1 MAYDP
6 YDVISVVRDY
16 LPAQYKDTSLPN
28 IPNDVVRVAY
38 DQMMHDLYTRRD
50 LPNALKNRI
59 VNLAYASTGAGGYFN
74 QVQTFMTCLDRYGMH
89 STTPNAEYSGV
100 TFITRPRL
108 CLQSSNLRNNRLMT
122 ALDTLNPT
130 SMAFAIRALLDTNF
144 GHANGGRYE
153 HLCKTS
159 PLFDW
164 CNPFLVPVCNALT
177 GFSGAPDITLQTQT
191 TNGGY
196 HCEAQT
202 FAIGSDNLQRG
213 SYNLTLN
220 FRDSQH
226 GPIMALFFYWLEY
239 MRCVTRGI
247 MLAYGDDIDDQ
258 RLNYTVSIYRFLL
271 DPSKKYITKWA
282 KFTGCYPTSLTIGGM
297 FNVNQGETFVSAAT
311 NFAVPFICNK
321 VEYMDYAILMDFNT
335 LVRRYCPAINAT
347 VRGVWD
353 EHIPGPNGEQTANL
367 MHPNLPI
374 DPITNWRGLPYIT
387 TDKHGVRL
395 EYRRVNN
402 PVFPR
407 LNGKNEKDD
416 LIDQLLYIDMQQKL
430 IRDSEGSFVAQT
442 SLHTPEYKER
452 SERYRGVDM
461 KTFFNRVMAST
472 ETDSKS
478 FESIPIG
485 TINRSVGIDPE
496 PNPHPTV
503 EESAPPPTKTVEPS
517 YPPIIIAPAILK
529 NNSSEVYNSDVVE
542 QARKAYNQQLVA
554 LGLDPLGAAAFK
566 AKFKEQ
572 KQTSGIHVTISNLQE
587 LFLN

>member
-6 YDVISVVRDY
+6 HDVLGVLRDY
-16 LPAQYKDTSLPN
+16 LADDYKKMSLPN
-28 IPNDVVRVAY
+28 IPNDLIRDAY
-38 DQMMHDLYTRRD
+38 DRMMHDLYNRKD
-50 LPNALKNRI
+50 LSQNLKNRI

-89 STTPNAEYSGV
+89 QTTPNTEYSGV

-130 SMAFAIRALLDTNF
+130 SMAFAIRALLDSNF
-144 GHANGGRYE
+144 GHANGGRYASI
-153 HLCKTS
+153 CQQS

-164 CNPFLVPVCNALT
+164 CNPFLVPACNALT

-196 HCEAQT
+196 QCEAQT

-213 SYNLTLN
+213 AYNLTLN

-297 FNVNQGETFVSAAT
+297 FNVNQGESFVTAAT
-311 NFAVPFICNK
+311 NFAVPFMCNK

-335 LVRRYCPAINAT
+335 LMRRYCPAINST
-347 VRGVWD
+347 IKGVWD
-353 EHIPGPNGEQTANL
+353 EHIPGPNGEQTAKL

-407 LNGKNEKDD
+407 QNGVREKDD

-430 IRDSEGSFVAQT
+430 IRDSESSFVTQT
-442 SLHTPEYKER
+442 NYYTPEHRER

-461 KTFFNRVMAST
+461 KTFFNRVMAND
-472 ETDSKS
+472 ETDSKG
-478 FESIPIG
+478 FESIQFSN
-485 TINRSVGIDPE
+485 INRTVGVDPE
-496 PNPHPTV
+496 P
-503 EESAPPPTKTVEPS
+503 EPPPPQPDPPS
-517 YPPIIIAPAILK
+517 YPPIVISEERMFGTYSGQHLWQYKESTIQNAFEDYNKKVVSMGLAPLSRREFEARYK
-529 NNSSEVYNSDVVE
+529 AQDNS
-542 QARKAYNQQLVA
+542 
-554 LGLDPLGAAAFK
+554 
-566 AKFKEQ
+566 
-572 KQTSGIHVTISNLQE
+572 
-587 LFLN
+587 LFGD